1 MVKPK
6 YAQYR
11 KKLMVVIVQGGQDVT
26 LPLFADHV
34 YMPGAQYTAQS
45 TRHVHKYSHLKSG
58 TDTVTSQP
66 PCNLVSLT
74 RMKFITLLVLQKMR
88 EAMSDINR
96 VLVIVILSVL
106 IPVLKHFKIFNTKQY

>member
-1 MVKPK
+1 
-6 YAQYR
+6 
-11 KKLMVVIVQGGQDVT
+11 
-26 LPLFADHV
+26 
-34 YMPGAQYTAQS
+34 MPGVQFTAQC
-45 TRHVHKYSHLKSG
+45 TRYVSKYSYLKSG
-58 TDTVTSQP
+58 TDAVTSQP

-74 RMKFITLLVLQKMR
+74 RMKFITLLILQKMR